1 MLKPNFNFIKN
12 YFILLNAE
20 VWFNETLALELDVKW
35 QWLRAAG
42 RCPIHSGPAPKPQIT
57 LFMKKIGL
65 FLPYPWKSGMRMWK
79 RMGFVKLHNWVK
91 AEFGLVIIRAATVGL
106 LWQLME
112 VCAVMLLRW
121 EQDLK
126 IETVLGEGRRRSIH
140 AAVDLQ
146 VLHQLL
152 ALPPLMLTPG
162 LDQVHRLKE
171 KVLGGK
177 PTDLFLFPNSHWK
190 AWWLT
195 HLSRR
200 EPSLTASV
208 RRCLP
213 TWHIFPDTCSHLPDF
228 SQLSF
233 LQATLHSNTR
243 IIKQNK
249 KTRQAHTQASRYTW
263 RPCWSNY
270 FEVSCTEVKL
280 HFLSSH
286 FSSSALQWPLC
297 IF

>member
-65 FLPYPWKSGMRMWK
+65 FLSYPWKSGMRMWK
-79 RMGFVKLHNWVK
+79 GKGFVKLHNWVK

-152 ALPPLMLTPG
+152 ALPPLVLTPG

-177 PTDLFLFPNSHWK
+177 PTDLFLFSKFSLKGMVTYPSEQEGAFPDCLCQTLPSN
-190 AWWLT
+190 LT
-195 HLSRR
+195 HFPWHMQSSAWLLSA
-200 EPSLTASV
+200 L
-208 RRCLP
+208 
-213 TWHIFPDTCSHLPDF
+213 
-228 SQLSF
+228 
-233 LQATLHSNTR
+233 
-243 IIKQNK
+243 
-249 KTRQAHTQASRYTW
+249 
-263 RPCWSNY
+263 
-270 FEVSCTEVKL
+270 
-280 HFLSSH
+280 
-286 FSSSALQWPLC
+286 FSSSYSSQQHKNNKTKQKNPTSTHTS
-297 IF
+297 